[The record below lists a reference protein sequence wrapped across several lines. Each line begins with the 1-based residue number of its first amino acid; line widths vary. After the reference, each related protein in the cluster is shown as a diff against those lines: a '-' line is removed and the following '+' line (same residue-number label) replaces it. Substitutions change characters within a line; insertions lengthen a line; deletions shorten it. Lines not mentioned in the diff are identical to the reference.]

1 MSVTNSEPLEV
12 AKAAS
17 MSARSLAVL
26 PAQDR
31 NHALTAIHAALTDSK
46 DAILQAN
53 AIDVELAT
61 KAADDGQLSQSV
73 LKRLDLSR
81 KGKWED
87 MLQGI
92 LDVRDLED
100 PVAEVRVIISTSHFC
115 GAGLPW
121 TRYGLVGKITL
132 RTRLD
137 DDLDLERVTCPI
149 GVLLIIFEARPEVI
163 ANIASLAI
171 KSGNAAILKGSFLFT
186 YIQAYSSNTPSQE
199 AKNPPSPS
207 RPYPP

>member
-17 MSARSLAVL
+17 ISARSLAVL
-26 PAQDR
+26 PAEDR
-31 NHALTAIHAALTDSK
+31 NHTLTAIHAALTDSK

-53 AIDVELAT
+53 ARDVELAT

-100 PVAEVRVIISTSHFC
+100 PGEQIYRILTN
-115 GAGLPW
+115 
-121 TRYGLVGKITL
+121 GK
-132 RTRLD
+132 
-137 DDLDLERVTCPI
+137 
-149 GVLLIIFEARPEVI
+149 
-163 ANIASLAI
+163 N
-171 KSGNAAILKGSFLFT
+171 
-186 YIQAYSSNTPSQE
+186 
-199 AKNPPSPS
+199 
-207 RPYPP
+207 